1 MNIDSYIAKF
11 LMEDHEDLKQK
22 QQMIEVFNKEF
33 TKEKLERLT
42 YKDYV
47 LGKDNYNAY
56 SYWLEYKLHSI
67 GSIKGGAVTKHGV
80 WFSKKENK
88 LKWTKKFEQSD
99 YEPIELVK
107 ELLLKLRNHGDHM
120 SFEEIEKESGSTTL
134 KYKSLYLFYPD
145 RFLPMFSEFLYD
157 YYLKKN
163 GISIE
168 NMKGLGQKQDALLK
182 WKSSYELLD
191 KMSPAV
197 FTKFLYYYFG
207 KPRKEK
213 DNSNKV
219 WIDGGIINEDVQSER
234 SEHLNSSYKVNEN
247 PQIKNRSPKRIGN
260 NATPYKPDYDSINQR
275 RSLIGETGERKVMQY
290 EKDRLKNSQ
299 HRENIKRVS
308 ENDDGAGYDIM
319 SFEENGEP
327 RYIEVKT
334 TTSINNVDFYLTRNE
349 LETMEKHENYWVYV
363 VTGIYQDEPVI
374 SPFEKSKLK
383 ELELVPVLFKAAITL

>member
-22 QQMIEVFNKEF
+22 QQMIEAFNNEF
-33 TKEKLERLT
+33 TEEKLEQLT
-42 YKDYV
+42 YEDYA
-47 LGKDNYNAY
+47 LGSGNKKAY
-56 SYWLEYKLHSI
+56 SYWLEYKTKFI
-67 GSIKGGAVTKHGV
+67 GSISGGAVNKHGI
-80 WFSKKENK
+80 WFGESDNE
-88 LKWTKKFEQSD
+88 LKWTKWFEQTG
-99 YEPIELVK
+99 YEPIELMK

-120 SFEEIEKESGSTTL
+120 SFEEIEKEPGSTTL
-134 KYKSLYLFYPD
+134 KYKSLYLFHPD
-145 RFLPMFSEFLYD
+145 KFLPMFSEFLYD
-157 YYLKKN
+157 YFLKKN

-168 NMKGLGQKQDALLK
+168 NMKGLGQKQKALLK

-197 FTKFLYYYFG
+197 FTKFLFYYFG

-219 WIDGGIINEDVQSER
+219 WIDGGIINEGVQSER
-234 SEHLNSSYKVNEN
+234 SEHLNSSYTVNEN
-247 PQIKNRSPKRIGN
+247 PQIKNRVPKGTGN
-260 NATPYKPDYDSINQR
+260 NDTPYKPDYDSINQR

-319 SFEENGEP
+319 SFEENGDT

-334 TTSINNVDFYLTRNE
+334 TTSLNKVDFYLTRNE

>member
-1 MNIDSYIAKF
+1 
-11 LMEDHEDLKQK
+11 
-22 QQMIEVFNKEF
+22 
-33 TKEKLERLT
+33 
-42 YKDYV
+42 
-47 LGKDNYNAY
+47 
-56 SYWLEYKLHSI
+56 
-67 GSIKGGAVTKHGV
+67 
-80 WFSKKENK
+80 
-88 LKWTKKFEQSD
+88 
-99 YEPIELVK
+99 
-107 ELLLKLRNHGDHM
+107 M

-182 WKSSYELLD
+182 WKNSYELLD

-299 HRENIKRVS
+299 YSESIEHVS
-308 ENDDGAGYDIM
+308 KDNDGAGYDIM
-319 SFEENGEP
+319 SFEENGDP